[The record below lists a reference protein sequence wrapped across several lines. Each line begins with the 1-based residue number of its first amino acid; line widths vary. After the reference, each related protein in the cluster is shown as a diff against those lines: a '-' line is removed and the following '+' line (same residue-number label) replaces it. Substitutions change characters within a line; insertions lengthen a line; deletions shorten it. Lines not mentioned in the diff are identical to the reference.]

1 MSDPERARPQT
12 DAEASTRARIR
23 AGDREAFAE
32 VYDAYAR
39 AVYNHAYRLTGDW
52 STAEEV
58 MADTFLD
65 AWRTRGRLEPDGGSL
80 KPWLLGM
87 ATNKARNAN
96 RGLGRRL
103 AFLARRPAP
112 APVADFADETAGRL
126 DDARRLA
133 AVRQVYGRLRR
144 GEREVLA
151 LCVWS
156 GLDYGQ
162 AAEAL
167 GVPVGTVRSRL
178 SRARARLGRL
188 TDERLREQRTQSRTE
203 GGAEHRTNRGA
214 ETGAKQREPGRRR
227 GEVEGEAAFAALPFR
242 EIQEGSR

>member
-1 MSDPERARPQT
+1 MSEPSDPL
-12 DAEASTRARIR
+12 RARIR
-23 AGDREAFAE
+23 AGDREAFSE

-65 AWRTRGRLEPDGGSL
+65 AWRTRQQLDPAGGTV

-112 APVADFADETAGRL
+112 DPVADFADETAGRV

-133 AVRQVYGRLRR
+133 AVREVYGRLRR

-178 SRARARLGRL
+178 SRARERLRRL
-188 TDERLREQRTQSRTE
+188 TDERLDGRGEGRASRT
-203 GGAEHRTNRGA
+203 GHSRAER
-214 ETGAKQREPGRRR
+214 REPGRRR
-227 GEVEGEAAFAALPFR
+227 GEVEGEATFVALSLK

>member
-1 MSDPERARPQT
+1 MSDRL
-12 DAEASTRARIR
+12 RARIR

-32 VYDAYAR
+32 IYEEYAR
-39 AVYNHAYRLTGDW
+39 TVYNHAFRLTGDW

-65 AWRTRGRLEPDGGSL
+65 AWRTREQLEPDGGSL

-87 ATNKARNAN
+87 ATNKSRNAN

-103 AFLARRPAP
+103 AFLARRPASDR
-112 APVADFADETAGRL
+112 VADFAEESAGRL

-133 AVRQVYGRLRR
+133 AVRQVYDRLRR

-156 GLDYGQ
+156 GLDYAQ
-162 AAEAL
+162 AAQAL

-178 SRARARLGRL
+178 SRARARLRKL
-188 TDERLREQRTQSRTE
+188 TDQRLREEALETRETRETQEARAKNTE
-203 GGAEHRTNRGA
+203 PAT
-214 ETGAKQREPGRRR
+214 RR
-227 GEVEGEAAFAALPFR
+227 GELPGEAALAAVPFQ